1 MNFEERVHQFEYK
14 LNDTEDQIIEYIVK
28 NKADV
33 INLSIQALAA
43 RLFTVPN
50 TLTRLSKKLGYD
62 GFSQLK
68 NSLKEELSSNQAGG
82 EDKLHDN
89 IHRTLKLIDPDKI
102 TLVNK
107 MIQEASSVMFFGV
120 GDSLPFCEMMV
131 KHLRIVGKP
140 SEYYVHRHEI
150 MHEIMH
156 AKKNALIFFISL
168 SGETVQVLEMAQ
180 LSKDKGLHS
189 ISLTH
194 FSRNSLQQLCDV
206 NLYCYSP
213 RLMLNEYN
221 ITDKTP
227 VMIIIRVLSERFWM
241 AT

>member
-50 TLTRLSKKLGYD
+50 TFTRLSKKLGYD

-102 TLVNK
+102 TLANK

-156 AKKNALIFFISL
+156 AKK
-168 SGETVQVLEMAQ
+168 M
-180 LSKDKGLHS
+180 
-189 ISLTH
+189 
-194 FSRNSLQQLCDV
+194 R
-206 NLYCYSP
+206 
-213 RLMLNEYN
+213 
-221 ITDKTP
+221 
-227 VMIIIRVLSERFWM
+227 
-241 AT
+241 